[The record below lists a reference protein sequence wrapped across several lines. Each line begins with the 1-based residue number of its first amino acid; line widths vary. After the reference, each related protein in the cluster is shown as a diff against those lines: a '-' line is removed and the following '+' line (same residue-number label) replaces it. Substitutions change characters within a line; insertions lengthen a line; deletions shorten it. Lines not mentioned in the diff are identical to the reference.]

1 MQAGYIAMS
10 GKKSLHREDGEYA
23 PLAYADTSKEA
34 DDGMLL
40 IGRGAT
46 IFPTYESA
54 EKALRDT
61 LKKAEAA
68 GHEWPRKKEYA
79 IVQVRYPLDAT
90 ANAEVRGERLRESR
104 STDGFGGL

>member
-90 ANAEVRGERLRESR
+90 ANAALTGNRA
-104 STDGFGGL
+104 DADQ